1 MTAVLLGSMKE
12 GIGPRVH
19 MKGYSKILVHGMED
33 DEVKIIFMNGD
44 SQEVEIFVN
53 ENTEEEIPSW
63 ADNVIVEHMEASGA
77 AVTVTLE

>member
-19 MKGYSKILVHGMED
+19 MKGYTKICVNGMED
-33 DEVKIIFMNGD
+33 DEVKITFMDGD
-44 SQEVEIFVN
+44 AQQAEVFVN
-53 ENTEEEIPSW
+53 DNADEEIPPW
-63 ADNVIVEHMEASGA
+63 ADNVIVEHIEASGA